1 MPNRRLLRLN
11 FLLATAFVCVN
22 GALPAV
28 AEEASPALRPN
39 IPAPPPEQLKQM
51 RHNRGAANTLAKYH
65 WLDKAIEA
73 NSNLLD
79 SVTAYHSAS
88 KILVK
93 HPRLG
98 EIAEADHY
106 LCRRLTQY
114 KDVARMLA
122 ASPYA
127 DKVIALDPEGIYRA
141 VKKDRVVAKKLA
153 KNPMFHNMIGEN
165 PDLGRLISTYM

>member
-1 MPNRRLLRLN
+1 MLIRRLLNTNL
-11 FLLATAFVCVN
+11 LLAAAFACLQC
-22 GALPAV
+22 ALPAV
-28 AEEASPALRPN
+28 ADDTAPALRPN
-39 IPAPPPEQLKQM
+39 LPSQTPEPLKHM
-51 RHNRGAANTLAKYH
+51 RRNRGAANTLARYH
-65 WLDKAIEA
+65 WLDKAIDA

-79 SVTAYHSAS
+79 SVTSYHSAS

-114 KDVARMLA
+114 PDVARMLA

-127 DKVIALDPEGIYRA
+127 DKVIGLDPEGIYRA
-141 VKKDRVVAKKLA
+141 VKKDRSIARKLA